1 MGYHVM
7 TAETPQATHR
17 QGVVDPTLNVIA
29 LHEAGMQR
37 QDDLRESENRR
48 IRERVHMEGK
58 IARLRANHNR
68 ELRVAEAARLDA
80 IRAVDQAAVQANTAA
95 AEVRAATL
103 AAQVTLSAEAM
114 RTQVAATAQAA
125 QENLT
130 RALDPI
136 QEDIGELRQVQY
148 TTAGGKAEVAE
159 TKTETHARISN
170 VGMWIG
176 LAITVALGVSAAFL
190 SVAGI
195 VVAWLLTQ

>member
-1 MGYHVM
+1 
-7 TAETPQATHR
+7 
-17 QGVVDPTLNVIA
+17 
-29 LHEAGMQR
+29 
-37 QDDLRESENRR
+37 
-48 IRERVHMEGK
+48 
-58 IARLRANHNR
+58 
-68 ELRVAEAARLDA
+68 
-80 IRAVDQAAVQANTAA
+80 
-95 AEVRAATL
+95 
-103 AAQVTLSAEAM
+103 M

>member
-7 TAETPQATHR
+7 TIETPQVVPR
-17 QGVVDPTLNVIA
+17 QGGSDPTVNVIA
-29 LHEAGMQR
+29 LHEAGMRR

-58 IARLRANHNR
+58 ITRLRANHNR
-68 ELRVAEAARLDA
+68 ELRTAEAARLDA
-80 IRAVDQAAVQANTAA
+80 IRAVDQAAVQANTSA

-103 AAQVTLSAEAM
+103 AAQVSLSAEAM

-148 TTAGGKAEVAE
+148 TTAGSKAESVE
-159 TKTETHARISN
+159 TRTETHARVSN
-170 VGMWIG
+170 AGMWIG
-176 LAITVALGVSAAFL
+176 LAITLALGLMAAVI

-195 VVAWLLTQ
+195 AVAWLLTQ